1 MMNNFFRRAGMVLAA
16 FALPLCAGTAGAE
29 SVAIGAKAGT
39 TGLGVE
45 ASWRLADSINL
56 RGGYYAFDY
65 GTDLEET
72 GVRYDGDLR
81 LRNAAVFADWHP
93 FGGGFRL
100 SAGGVQTGNEFRGS
114 ADGDLDVGD
123 NSYTGQLE
131 AEVSWSGLAPYLGIG
146 LGNATAGGRLSF
158 SFDLGVMFTGSPE
171 VRLDGTAN
179 DPALEEAF
187 AEDLA
192 RERATLEDEV
202 SDVKYYPVVSLGFA
216 YRF

>member
-1 MMNNFFRRAGMVLAA
+1 MNIHCRRVAALLAA
-16 FALPLCAGTAGAE
+16 IVLPLGSGTAAAGSFA
-29 SVAIGAKAGT
+29 VGGKAGT
-39 TGLGVE
+39 TGLGIE
-45 ASWRLADSINL
+45 ATWRLTDSVNL

-65 GTDLEET
+65 GTDLEEE
-72 GVRYDGDLR
+72 GVEYDGDLK

-93 FGGGFRL
+93 FGGAFRL
-100 SAGGVQTGNEFRGS
+100 SAGGVQSGNEFLGS

-123 NSYTGQLE
+123 NTYAGQLE

-146 LGNATAGGRLSF
+146 FGNAMRGGRLSF
-158 SFDLGVMFTGSPE
+158 SFDLGVMFTGSPD
-171 VRLDGTAN
+171 VRLDGSVN
-179 DPALEEAF
+179 DPALEDAF

-192 RERATLEDEV
+192 RERDNLEDEL